1 MGQGRPPVG
10 LGHVDRLLGP
20 ESSKK
25 RLRVILASLTGVMTV
40 EEACRE
46 LGLGEARFHVLRRE
60 ALEGALSALEPR
72 RTGRP
77 PAPEP
82 TAEERQLAELEQQ
95 IEHLK
100 LDLYAARVREKLA
113 LTMPHVLHDP
123 GGSEPSEKKSRRS
136 RKRR

>member
-1 MGQGRPPVG
+1 MGRGRPPVG

-20 ESSKK
+20 ESSKQ

-40 EEACRE
+40 EQACHE
-46 LGLGEARFHVLRRE
+46 LGVGEARFHVLRRE
-60 ALEGALSALEPR
+60 ALEGALSALGPR

-82 TAEERQLAELEQQ
+82 SAEERQLAELQQ
-95 IEHLK
+95 EIDHLK
-100 LDLYAARVREKLA
+100 LDLYASRVREKLA

-123 GGSEPSEKKSRRS
+123 GGSKPSGKKSRRP
-136 RKRR
+136 RRRR